1 MSLSFE
7 IYGSQIDGKREYQED
22 AFLITH
28 LVGKEGQPCSLMIV
42 ADGMGGH
49 AAGNIAS
56 NMAVQSF
63 SKHVTVHYPSDNIA
77 QVLHEG
83 IMRANHSITE
93 MVKETPA
100 LEGMGC
106 TIVGVLLQD
115 NQIWWASVGDSHLF
129 LLRNREISKLNADHS
144 YGGFL
149 DAMQAAGTPVEPE
162 AGLSRNMLM
171 SAVTGGDLSEI
182 DCPSNPLRIQAGDKI
197 LICSD
202 GVNTLSNGKIIQYCD
217 WSDSPKECVDSLLTA
232 VENENM
238 PKQDNTTAIVVYVV
252 DKAALSAP
260 PPAATKAADDEDI
273 TSPSIFKKPAVAAG
287 NEIQA
292 PPEPQ
297 VPPAVRQAAAEDKP
311 KPQKTFIM
319 VLAAGIIIAAGIGA
333 FFKFGGFKPAS
344 APTPAVVTSQPNE
357 QAPVAKPDIATGTE
371 SGPVTGREKAP
382 EEAAESA
389 TANSTETAPAEKT
402 VTKPESKTESVTGE
416 PAKATT
422 PVETTEI
429 KTVTAPQKI
438 ASAAMKELQDTLKDG
453 SKGPKMVWIPAGSFA
468 MGSPGTSTSKDE
480 RPRHN
485 VKINKFAIS
494 KYEITIAEYERYA
507 MATKRPL
514 PDDLYM
520 EHDTSP
526 VVLVKWDD
534 AFTYAK
540 WLSEQTG
547 QKYRLPSEAEWEF
560 AASGGQDTPFWW
572 GYEEKPG
579 MAHCFTC
586 ESQLD
591 PRKPSK
597 IGKFPSNPFGIFD
610 TAGNVS
616 EWVYDCWHD
625 TYVDAPTDGSVWEG
639 GDCSQRIARG
649 GSYISP
655 QQSVRIA
662 KRDKFKSDS
671 GYDHVGIRLARDE

>member
-1 MSLSFE
+1 MPLSFE
-7 IYGSQIDGKREYQED
+7 ISGSQIDGKREYQED

-28 LVGKEGQPCSLMIV
+28 LGGKEGQACALMIV

-63 SKHVTVHYPSDNIA
+63 SKQVTVHYPSDNIA
-77 QVLHEG
+77 QLLHEG
-83 IMRANHSITE
+83 ILKANNSITE
-93 MVKETPA
+93 MIKETPA

-106 TIVGVLLQD
+106 TLVGVLLQG
-115 NQIWWASVGDSHLF
+115 NQIWWASVGDSHLY
-129 LLRNREISKLNADHS
+129 LLRNRELNKLNADHS

-149 DAMQAAGTPVEPE
+149 DTMQAAGTPVDPEP
-162 AGLSRNMLM
+162 GLSRNMLM
-171 SAVTGGDLSEI
+171 SAITGGDLSDI
-182 DCPSNPLRIQAGDKI
+182 DCPSNPLQIQAGDKI

-217 WSDSPKECVDSLLTA
+217 WSESPKECVDALLTA

-252 DKAALSAP
+252 DKAATSAA
-260 PPAATKAADDEDI
+260 PPAATKEDDEDI
-273 TSPSIFKKPAVAAG
+273 TSPSLYKKPAVAAG
-287 NEIQA
+287 GEIQA

-297 VPPAVRQAAAEDKP
+297 VSPPVRQAEADVEP
-311 KPQKTFIM
+311 KPRKTFIM

-333 FFKFGGFKPAS
+333 YIKFGGVKPMP
-344 APTPAVVTSQPNE
+344 APTPAVVTSQFEE
-357 QAPVAKPDIATGTE
+357 QTPVAEPDFDSGTE
-371 SGPVTGREKAP
+371 TETVAAP
-382 EEAAESA
+382 EEVPTQVVEPETGVTKEIAPVE
-389 TANSTETAPAEKT
+389 TPVVTTTKTAPAPKK
-402 VTKPESKTESVTGE
+402 V
-416 PAKATT
+416 
-422 PVETTEI
+422 
-429 KTVTAPQKI
+429 
-438 ASAAMKELQDTLKDG
+438 ASAAMQEFQDTLKDG
-453 SKGPKMVWIPAGSFA
+453 SKGPKMVWIPSGSFA

-480 RPRHN
+480 RPRHD
-485 VKINKFAIS
+485 VKVKKFALS
-494 KYEITIAEYERYA
+494 KYEITIAEYEKYA
-507 MATKRPL
+507 KATKRPL

-534 AFTYAK
+534 AYTYAK

-547 QKYRLPSEAEWEF
+547 QKYRLPSEAEWEY
-560 AASGGQDTPFWW
+560 AASGGRESPFWW

-597 IGKFPSNPFGIFD
+597 IGKFQPNPYGLFD

-616 EWVYDCWHD
+616 EWVYDCWHE
-625 TYVDAPTDGSVWEG
+625 TYDDAPTDGSIWEG